1 LKQLWRITVLSVALA
16 AAGAPV
22 DALGGVEFAGLD
34 EALERNA
41 RVLVRLASTPC
52 DRSRW
57 RIERLFRNA
66 DKELR
71 GALEAL
77 GYYTYTLDKE
87 LSFEDPDCWAAAFK
101 VQLGAPV
108 VISDVRLV
116 ITGEAA
122 SHRKLIGELDG
133 RKPEVGT
140 VLNHGTYETFKRSV
154 LTQISNRGFLDA
166 EMIVNSVVVDE
177 ELTSAVI
184 DIEVESGSRYRF
196 GELSYT
202 EGILDPDILHSYAT
216 FRPGDYYD
224 SDAIAR
230 LHEQLRG
237 SGFFASVSIRADPVD
252 GSLDVPVIVNLQ
264 PAKRHQFSAGVGFST
279 DTGVHGKLGYAN
291 RRLNPAGHRLETELF
306 ASEVDSEVTGTYRW
320 PHVGS
325 RLSWF
330 EAYTGYQRRRTD
342 TSESD
347 KTTVGFR
354 WVRNRTERWIET
366 PYIDLTYE
374 DFLVAD
380 DRDRSTLLIPGITW
394 EATEGR
400 ALRRIDTGW
409 KVSVDL
415 RGSFEQLAS
424 DATFG
429 QLTSSA
435 KYVRSMGQ
443 AYRLITRGEL
453 GTTFGEDVRD
463 LPATVR
469 FFTGGDTSV
478 RGYDYESI
486 GPLNDDG
493 EVIGGSHLTTFSV
506 EIERLVREDWAI
518 AVFADTGSAFND
530 SDVEFKTGVGIGVR
544 WFSPFGPIRFDLAHP
559 LDDEETDYRFHI
571 TLGPDL

>member
-1 LKQLWRITVLSVALA
+1 MKKTWRNTVLFIALA

-22 DALGGVEFAGLD
+22 NAFAAVEFVGLD

-41 RVLVRLASTPC
+41 RAMVRLASTTC
-52 DRSRW
+52 DRPGW
-57 RIERLFRNA
+57 RIERLYRNA

-77 GYYTYTLDKE
+77 GYYAYTLEKE
-87 LSFEDPDCWAAAFK
+87 LSFDDPECWEATFT
-101 VQLGAPV
+101 VQLGSPV
-108 VISDVRLV
+108 VLSEVRLSML
-116 ITGEAA
+116 GEVNNYPGIVEDI
-122 SHRKLIGELDG
+122 SGL
-133 RKPEVGT
+133 KPERGV
-140 VLNHGTYETFKRSV
+140 VLNHGTYEAFKRSI
-154 LTQISNRGFLDA
+154 LTQLTNRGFLA
-166 EMIVNSVVVDE
+166 SELTRNTVVVDE
-177 ELTSAVI
+177 SLSSAVI

-202 EGILDPDILHSYAT
+202 EGILDDDILNSYST
-216 FRPGDYYD
+216 FRPGEHFDA
-224 SDAIAR
+224 DAIAR

-252 GSLDVPVIVNLQ
+252 DSLDVPVIVTLQ
-264 PAKRHQFSAGVGFST
+264 PARRHLFSAGVGYST
-279 DTGVHGKLGYAN
+279 DTGLHGKLGYVN
-291 RRLNPAGHRLETELF
+291 RRLNPAGHRLEAELF
-306 ASEVDSEVTGTYRW
+306 ASTVESELTGIYRW
-320 PHVGS
+320 PHIGS

-330 EAYTGYQRRRTD
+330 EAYSGYQRRRTD

-354 WVRNRTERWIET
+354 WVRNRSERWLET

-374 DFLVAD
+374 DFEVAGE
-380 DRDRSTLLIPGITW
+380 RDQSTLLMPGITW

-415 RGSFEQLAS
+415 RGSYEQLVS

-429 QLTSSA
+429 QVTSSA
-435 KYVRSMGQ
+435 KYVHSLGRSS
-443 AYRLITRGEL
+443 RLIVRGEL
-453 GTTFGEDVRD
+453 GTTFGADVRD

-493 EVIGGSHLTTFSV
+493 EVIGGSNLTTFSI
-506 EIERLVREDWAI
+506 EIDRLVRGDWAL

-530 SDVEFKTGVGIGVR
+530 SDTDFKTGVGIGVR
-544 WFSPFGPIRFDLAHP
+544 WFSPFGPIRLDIAHP
-559 LDDEETDYRFHI
+559 LDDEETDVRFHI